1 MAELDARRAE
11 VLNSAAKVIQ
21 GRIRTHNAR
30 KLFMALREAAICMQA
45 LCRG

>member
-30 KLFMALREAAICMQA
+30 KLFLAIRKAAVSMQA